1 MMYQITVSYR
11 TPAGRDSEYTD
22 DIGAPSYAD
31 AKALALKLLDL
42 DPRRKVAQITGF
54 TGFRLEC

>member
-1 MMYQITVSYR
+1 MMYQITVCYR

-54 TGFRLEC
+54 RLNC